1 MTLLDEDRSIRH
13 VAIYVRVSTPE
24 QKIDGY
30 GLDVQRKRLLEYIE
44 QNKGLKLVT
53 KKEWFFQD
61 VHTGSELNRTGLN
74 ELRELVRSRKVD
86 AVLVWKIDRLSRSLK
101 HLITLFEE
109 MQENDVSFISVQENI
124 DFKGPIGKLIFQIFG
139 AIAQF
144 ERELI
149 KGRTKLGKIASAELG
164 NYTGA
169 HVPFGYAAVKNS
181 SGKGRRLVIIEE
193 ERKWIEQMFNW
204 YIYDTLGLG
213 EIASKLN
220 ELKVPKGKG
229 AKEKDRHSPWTEKY
243 LRNIIHNTIYRG
255 EFVANKR
262 DEDGHLLPEE
272 EWTVVD
278 IPPCISEFTFQQ
290 AQALCALK
298 KEVNMKK
305 TDYMLSGKLKDVT
318 SEPHRSFVGVPRTK
332 GGYSYRRKKFNQ
344 PGQDFNWEI
353 PAKPIE
359 DFVWNKVKQAMQDP
373 EGFIKFYLSRE
384 FADPTRI
391 TTINNQLSHL
401 RQQKIN
407 TELSSARIE
416 KAYENGSYSEEKM
429 NEKLRDMEDELTHID
444 TQISSLEDQLTLIG
458 SIDVEIQS
466 LKEASKEVKYRID
479 SLDDKHKKMLIRLF
493 VDRIEITLVRD
504 GRHKKMTAQIFF
516 RFKPDKFPKTLDEVS
531 TAEPLIDEALG
542 RQKPK
547 NNRGGGDGR
556 NRTAV

>member
-1 MTLLDEDRSIRH
+1 MNLLDEERSMRN

-30 GLDVQRKRLLEYIE
+30 GLDVQKKRLLEYIE

-61 VHTGSELNRTGLN
+61 VHTGSELNRDGLN
-74 ELRELVRSRKVD
+74 ELRELVRSKKID

-101 HLITLFEE
+101 HLINLFEE

-144 ERELI
+144 EREPI

-169 HVPFGYAAVKNS
+169 HVPFGYEAVKNA

-193 ERKWIEQMFNW
+193 ERKWVEQMFNW

-213 EIASKLN
+213 EITNKLN

-229 AKEKDRHSPWTEKY
+229 SKEKDRHSPWTEKY

-353 PAKPIE
+353 PAKPVE

-384 FADPTRI
+384 FAAPTRI

-429 NEKLRDMEDELTHID
+429 NEKLRDMEDELNHID
-444 TQISSLEDQLTLIG
+444 TQITSLEDQLTLIG

-466 LKEASKEVKYRID
+466 LKDASKDVKYRLD

-493 VDRIEITLVRD
+493 VDRIEITLVKE

-531 TAEPLIDEALG
+531 TAEPLIDQAIE